1 MKNAKRVKLKLRHK
15 SDASYEILIQKGIAK
30 KLPDYLKEKKWGQKY
45 AIVTDTDV
53 AKLFGMALLKN
64 LKRNGIKAD
73 IFAFPQGEKS
83 KNLSTVEKM
92 AIEMVEKGITRKDA
106 VIALGGGVVGDTAGF
121 LASVYMRGIPYI
133 HVPTT
138 LMAMVDSSIGGKT
151 GVDLSCGKNLIGAIV
166 QPKAV
171 IIDTDYL
178 KNLPEKQIR
187 NGLAEIIKYGVIMDK
202 KLFKFIERNM
212 KKIFDKDEK
221 AITYIIERS
230 VKDKVKV
237 VRKDEHEKSGLRII
251 LNYGHTYGHALER
264 MSGYKLLHGYAISI
278 GMVIANKIAV
288 EKGLLKEK
296 VAERIKKLFKDTGL
310 PVVTSKNPTMKDL
323 IGDKKREED
332 YIKLVLPRKIGKVV
346 VYKEKWK

>member
-1 MKNAKRVKLKLRHK
+1 MKNAKKVKLKLRHK
-15 SDASYEILIQKGIAK
+15 SDVSYEILIQKGIAK

-45 AIVTDTDV
+45 AIITDTDV
-53 AKLFGMALLKN
+53 EKFFGRALLKN
-64 LKRNGIKAD
+64 LKRNGIKAEL
-73 IFAFPQGEKS
+73 FAFPKGEKS
-83 KNLSTVEKM
+83 KNLNTVEKL
-92 AIEMVEKGITRKDA
+92 AIEMVERGITRKDA

-121 LASVYMRGIPYI
+121 VASIYMRGIPYI

-151 GVDLSCGKNLIGAIV
+151 GVDLSCGKNLIGTII

-187 NGLAEIIKYGVIMDK
+187 NGLAEVIKYGVIMDK
-202 KLFKFIERNM
+202 KLFKFIEQNVEG
-212 KKIFDKDEK
+212 IFKKDEK
-221 AITYIIERS
+221 TLSYLITRS
-230 VKDKVKV
+230 IKDKVSV
-237 VRKDEHEKSGLRII
+237 VKKDELEKNGLRII
-251 LNYGHTYGHALER
+251 LNYGHTYGHALEK

-278 GMVIANKIAV
+278 GMVIANKIAIK
-288 EKGLLKEK
+288 KGLLKEK
-296 VAERIKKLFKDTGL
+296 TAERIKKLFKDTGL